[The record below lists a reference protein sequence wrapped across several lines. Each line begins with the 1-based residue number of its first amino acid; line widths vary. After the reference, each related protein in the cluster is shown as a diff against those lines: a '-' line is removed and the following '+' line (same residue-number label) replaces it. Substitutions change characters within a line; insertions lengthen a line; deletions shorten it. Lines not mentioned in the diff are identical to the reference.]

1 MDYPLIDVGVITPS
15 DTKDAS
21 TELNCNWII
30 VMDSATKDVKV
41 VMRGD
46 PTETAFVLKL
56 GANQATNGAGWFCGN
71 IKYVL
76 ATGTTTTSNNLYYGY
91 DSRQPGIVGT
101 GTHASTHPLTPNA
114 KKQFGYIN
122 VND

>member
-15 DTKDAS
+15 DVKNEG

-30 VMDSATKDVKV
+30 VKDNGIKDVKV
-41 VMRGD
+41 VMRDD
-46 PTETAFVLKL
+46 PTETAATLKL

-76 ATGTTTTSNNLYYGY
+76 DTGTTANNLLYGY
-91 DSRQPGIVGT
+91 DSRLPGITGK

-114 KKQFGYIN
+114 NKKFGYIN